1 MDPQIP
7 LPQSFAQ
14 AVQAVRRRPASFRA
28 TTGFTDLHYFVEE
41 GGLPGIGYG
50 PKGEQ
55 GHGIDERVK
64 VRDLVQTARIYAEFM
79 SRGIRSV

>member
-1 MDPQIP
+1 M
-7 LPQSFAQ
+7 
-14 AVQAVRRRPASFRA
+14 RRRPASFRA